1 MLQVRSARL
10 YYARLFF
17 WLLPLLTG
25 SCLRQRAETTVDPAL
40 PLADSLPTTWTAL
53 RDVERVNIDSD
64 PQTEYL
70 LFFTYNN
77 TTSPGPV
84 GAVIYDSQ
92 ANYTPDL
99 AGNSSDQ
106 PSSALVPYALLPSYR
121 PGSGQGFVAEPVQ
134 RDAVS
139 FFPINFRTRTTAT
152 NSETGEIAQADA
164 LVMRGGNNYLTFVWW
179 QNPDIGYGI
188 TQLYAPGGFES
199 APQQAFNWS
208 AWEDAPQPIKEIIA
222 VQPLH
227 DRNLLCR
234 RIRHQLVAPSAAELA
249 QADKQINAITYL
261 AQDLGLQFCNG
272 VPAAPFYPEGV
283 VLAYLLTGHSDL
295 LDLAGPNAQPP
306 EAFAQLIDR
315 EALVRVEDLAA
326 YRTLT
331 PNPTLGG
338 EGRITTACAEVTL
351 RIANGGESLVS
362 RETITGSL
370 PATAST
376 SPGTSAGAS
385 SPVERRWLLFTLR
398 HQPPQLNPPTADQ
411 LLITNVNALAA
422 PQGGVAL
429 NCHQQLG
436 G

>member
-25 SCLRQRAETTVDPAL
+25 GCWGQRAEPTVDPAL
-40 PLADSLPTTWTAL
+40 PLADSLPVAWTAL
-53 RDVERVNIDSD
+53 RDVEAVNIDSD
-64 PQTEYL
+64 PLTEYL

-121 PGSGQGFVAEPVQ
+121 LGAGQGFVAEPGQ
-134 RDAVS
+134 REVVT
-139 FFPINFRTRTTAT
+139 FFPINFRTRTTTAT
-152 NSETGEIAQADA
+152 DSESGEIAQADA
-164 LVMRGGNNYLTFVWW
+164 LAIRGGNNYLTFVWW
-179 QNPDIGYGI
+179 QNPDRGYGI

-199 APQQAFNWS
+199 APQQAFNWA
-208 AWEDAPQPIKEIIA
+208 AWEDAPQPIKEITA

-249 QADKQINAITYL
+249 QADQPITAITYL

-272 VPAAPFYPEGV
+272 IPAAPFYPEGV
-283 VLAYLLTGHSDL
+283 VLAYLLTGRSDL
-295 LDLAGPNAQPP
+295 LDLAGPNAQTP
-306 EAFAQLIDR
+306 ETFAQSIDR

-338 EGRITTACAEVTL
+338 AGRITTACAEITL
-351 RIANGGESLVS
+351 RIPNGGEALVS
-362 RETITGSL
+362 RETITSAL
-370 PATAST
+370 PASADVST
-376 SPGTSAGAS
+376 GAS

-398 HQPPQLNPPTADQ
+398 HQPPQLNPPTPDQ
-411 LLITNVNALAA
+411 LLIVNVNALAA
-422 PQGGVAL
+422 PQGGVVL

>member
-17 WLLPLLTG
+17 WLLPLLAG
-25 SCLRQRAETTVDPAL
+25 GCWRQRAETTVDPAL
-40 PLADSLPTTWTAL
+40 PLADSLPTAWTAL
-53 RDVERVNIDSD
+53 RDVEAVNIDSD
-64 PQTEYL
+64 PLTEYL

-77 TTSPGPV
+77 TTTPGPV

-121 PGSGQGFVAEPVQ
+121 SGAGQGFVAEPAQ
-134 RDAVS
+134 REAVT
-139 FFPINFRTRTTAT
+139 FFPINFRTRTTAAT
-152 NSETGEIAQADA
+152 DSETGEIAQADA
-164 LVMRGGNNYLTFVWW
+164 LVIRGGNNYLTFVWW
-179 QNPDIGYGI
+179 QNPDVGYGI

-199 APQQAFNWS
+199 APQQPFNW
-208 AWEDAPQPIKEIIA
+208 AGWEDAPQPLKELIA

-249 QADKQINAITYL
+249 QADQPINAITYL
-261 AQDLGLQFCNG
+261 AQDLGLQFCDG

-283 VLAYLLTGHSDL
+283 VLAYLLTGRSDL
-295 LDLAGPNAQPP
+295 LDLAGPNAQTP

-338 EGRITTACAEVTL
+338 EGRITTACAEIMM

-362 RETITGSL
+362 RETITDAL
-370 PATAST
+370 PASA
-376 SPGTSAGAS
+376 GTSTDAS
-385 SPVERRWLLFTLR
+385 PPVERRWLLFTLR

-411 LLITNVNALAA
+411 LLIINVNPLPA
-422 PQGGVAL
+422 PQDGVAL